1 MKRLS
6 TRSKSVSP
14 TDLTSN
20 KTPDKFDCLAYTS
33 DIIYEK
39 YRQKNLEGDLR
50 IKLIF
55 LISCLLSVGSII
67 VICMLQY
74 DAYFAYINQRFD
86 YIENMAVFCEESKF
100 YNIDL
105 ISTPIAAAL
114 LLLYIAIYRRR
125 VFLVKKF
132 KFRNIGVP
140 MIVSCW
146 NKVTLYKTVIHLNFR
161 KNLLF
166 FKNRRKNNLAI
177 VTYSS
182 LSLELSHEFVLNTQ
196 T

>member
-6 TRSKSVSP
+6 IRSKSVSP

-20 KTPDKFDCLAYTS
+20 KKTQDKTDCLAYTS

-86 YIENMAVFCEESKF
+86 YIENMGVFCEGSKF

-125 VFLVKKF
+125 VFLIKKF

-146 NKVTLYKTVIHLNFR
+146 NKVI
-161 KNLLF
+161 F
-166 FKNRRKNNLAI
+166 FIRD
-177 VTYSS
+177 
-182 LSLELSHEFVLNTQ
+182 
-196 T
+196 

>member
-1 MKRLS
+1 MNNNEIFFVVDFLEIMKRLS

-86 YIENMAVFCEESKF
+86 YIENMAVFCEESEF
-100 YNIDL
+100 YNID
-105 ISTPIAAAL
+105 INTDRSRFITS
-114 LLLYIAIYRRR
+114 LY
-125 VFLVKKF
+125 
-132 KFRNIGVP
+132 
-140 MIVSCW
+140 S
-146 NKVTLYKTVIHLNFR
+146 
-161 KNLLF
+161 NL
-166 FKNRRKNNLAI
+166 
-177 VTYSS
+177 
-182 LSLELSHEFVLNTQ
+182 
-196 T
+196 